1 MNTTQP
7 LSTTI
12 LSPQAAFN
20 ESHARLIRIWHWT
33 FFIAMTAQLVTVLF
47 ASTLF
52 RTRNN
57 IGLVQQEMQ
66 HQGVTIGNDQAR
78 GVAHAFNDRL
88 WDWHTYVGYVICGF
102 LLARVVIE
110 LTLSKE
116 ERLATKIRQA
126 IAIKRS
132 APADAESQQHY
143 LRVKWSYVIFYC
155 LILTMALTGLC
166 LAFDDLPMMKG
177 IRGPA
182 RQVHGFVQY
191 LIYGFIVLH
200 LGGVIIA
207 DIGKH
212 HGIVSGMIHG
222 KKRPQ

>member
-7 LSTTI
+7 LSTTS
-12 LSPQAAFN
+12 LDLQMAFN
-20 ESHARLIRIWHWT
+20 ESHARAIRIWHWT
-33 FFIAMTAQLVTVLF
+33 FFIAMTAQLITVLF

-88 WDWHTYVGYVICGF
+88 WDWHTYLGYIICGF
-102 LLARVVIE
+102 LLARIVIE

-132 APADAESQQHY
+132 TPADAGSQTHY
-143 LRVKWSYVIFYC
+143 LQVKWSYVIFYC
-155 LILTMALTGLC
+155 VILTMALTGLC
-166 LAFDDLPMMKG
+166 LAFDDLPIMKG

-182 RQVHGFVQY
+182 RQVHSFVQY

-200 LGGVIIA
+200 LGGVILA
-207 DIGKH
+207 DLGKH
-212 HGIVSGMIHG
+212 QGIVSGMIHG
-222 KKRPQ
+222 KKRSK

>member
-1 MNTTQP
+1 MNTTQA
-7 LSTTI
+7 LST
-12 LSPQAAFN
+12 SPLHVQAAFN
-20 ESHARLIRIWHWT
+20 EPHARAIRIWHWT
-33 FFIAMTAQLVTVLF
+33 FFMVMTAQLMTVLF

-57 IGLVQQEMQ
+57 TGLVQQEMQ
-66 HQGVTIGNDQAR
+66 HQGVTISQDQAR

-102 LLARVVIE
+102 LLARIVIE
-110 LTLSKE
+110 LTLSGE
-116 ERLATKIRQA
+116 ERLATRIRHA

-132 APADAESQQHY
+132 SPAGAESQDHY

-166 LAFDDLPMMKG
+166 LAFDDLAFFKG

-182 RQVHGFVQY
+182 RQIHSFVQY
-191 LIYGFIVLH
+191 LIYGFIILH

-207 DIGKH
+207 DLNKH
-212 HGIVSGMIHG
+212 QGIVSGMIHG
-222 KKRPQ
+222 KKRLS

>member
-7 LSTTI
+7 LSTTS
-12 LSPQAAFN
+12 LDLQAAFN
-20 ESHARLIRIWHWT
+20 EPHARAIRVWHWT
-33 FFIAMTAQLVTVLF
+33 FFVVMTAQLVTVLF

-57 IGLVQQEMQ
+57 SGMVQQELQ
-66 HQGVTIGNDQAR
+66 HQGLTISQDQAR

-88 WDWHTYVGYVICGF
+88 WDWHTYIGYIICGF
-102 LLARVVIE
+102 LVARVLIE

-116 ERLATKIRQA
+116 ERLAVK
-126 IAIKRS
+126 IKR
-132 APADAESQQHY
+132 AVTIKRNTPGAAESQNHY
-143 LRVKWSYVIFYC
+143 LQVKWSYVIFYC

-166 LAFDDLPMMKG
+166 LAFDDLPIMKG

-182 RQVHGFVQY
+182 RQVHSFAQY

-207 DIGKH
+207 DLSKH
-212 HGIVSGMIHG
+212 QGIVSGMIHG
-222 KKRPQ
+222 KKRQS